1 MAIVLR
7 NADRKQVTQV
17 VRSLQELADPK
28 WAEGAAH
35 FGIRSKHVLG
45 VTGPQIRALAK
56 SIGTDHL
63 LAAQLWETEIME
75 APTLTSLI
83 ADPSELT
90 PEQMEQWAA
99 GFEN

>member
-7 NADRKQVTQV
+7 NADRKQITQV
-17 VRSLQELADPK
+17 VRSVKELADPK
-28 WAEGAAH
+28 WAECAAH
-35 FGIRSKHVLG
+35 FGIHSKYVPG
-45 VTGPQIRALAK
+45 VTVPQISALAK

-75 APTLTSLI
+75 ARILTSLI